1 MIELGGAYRYRWWWG
16 GGGGEGG
23 AGTGVWEDEGGGGRR
38 EKGSKLTYVLFRV
51 FGARE
56 RAAETVGG

>member
-1 MIELGGAYRYRWWWG
+1 MR
-16 GGGGEGG
+16 
-23 AGTGVWEDEGGGGRR
+23 GGGRR
-38 EKGSKLTYVLFRV
+38 EKGSKLTYVLVRV

>member
-1 MIELGGAYRYRWWWG
+1 MG
-16 GGGGEGG
+16 GGMGSVCW
-23 AGTGVWEDEGGGGRR
+23 AGRGGRR
-38 EKGSKLTYVLFRV
+38 EKGSKLTCVLFRV

>member
-1 MIELGGAYRYRWWWG
+1 M
-16 GGGGEGG
+16 GEGG
-23 AGTGVWEDEGGGGRR
+23 AGTGVWEDEWVVPAGQGGGGRR
-38 EKGSKLTYVLFRV
+38 VKGSKLTYVLFRV

>member
-1 MIELGGAYRYRWWWG
+1 MR
-16 GGGGEGG
+16 EGRVQVCG
-23 AGTGVWEDEGGGGRR
+23 RMKGGGRR
-38 EKGSKLTYVLFRV
+38 EKGSKLTYVLFRI

>member
-1 MIELGGAYRYRWWWG
+1 MR
-16 GGGGEGG
+16 EGRVQVCG
-23 AGTGVWEDEGGGGRR
+23 RMKGGGGRG
-38 EKGSKLTYVLFRV
+38 EKGSKLTYVLFRI

>member
-1 MIELGGAYRYRWWWG
+1 M
-16 GGGGEGG
+16 GEGG
-23 AGTGVWEDEGGGGRR
+23 AGTGVWEDEWVVPAGQGGGGR
-38 EKGSKLTYVLFRV
+38 EKGSKLTCVLFRV